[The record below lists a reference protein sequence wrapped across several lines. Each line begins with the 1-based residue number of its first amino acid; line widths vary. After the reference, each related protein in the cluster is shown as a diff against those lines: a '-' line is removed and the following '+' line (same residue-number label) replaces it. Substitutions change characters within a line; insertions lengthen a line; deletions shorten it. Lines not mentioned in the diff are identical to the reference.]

1 MSGHAADE
9 ARRWKLDTPASIAS
23 TRRYKEAVKVST
35 AILDEL
41 PSASAA
47 SHALKTRAKA
57 NEGLGFFKQ
66 ALADAQGIINRSDVV
81 SEEMM
86 AMERR
91 LKDVISANKAKLSSA
106 AAPPAAGSPA
116 AAAAAAAKNNPNAF
130 PYNITVKATLDG
142 ETRLLYASIMM
153 SYAELYEAIKAKFPG
168 AGAERTSEVAP
179 VQSAMRPCAMQS
191 SMRPCAMQSHHAWQ
205 EGELIPMLTT
215 TTTVPAITSYR

>member
-1 MSGHAADE
+1 MNTS
-9 ARRWKLDTPASIAS
+9 ASIAS
-23 TRRYKEAVKVST
+23 SRRYKEAVKVST

-116 AAAAAAAKNNPNAF
+116 AAAAAAAAKNNAF

-153 SYAELYEAIKAKFPG
+153 SYAELYEAIKVKFPG
-168 AGAERTSEVAP
+168 AGAEQGGAGRGGADQRGGAPPCSHAPCSLSHATTATMCSAVTSCMA
-179 VQSAMRPCAMQS
+179 R
-191 SMRPCAMQSHHAWQ
+191 W
-205 EGELIPMLTT
+205 GN
-215 TTTVPAITSYR
+215 

>member
-1 MSGHAADE
+1 M
-9 ARRWKLDTPASIAS
+9 
-23 TRRYKEAVKVST
+23 ST

-168 AGAERTSEVAP
+168 AGEERDRANQRGGAGAVSHAATCHAVVHATMRRAVAP
-179 VQSAMRPCAMQS
+179 CMARGGFNPHADNNNNSPCNHLVPLTNPRTPRP
-191 SMRPCAMQSHHAWQ
+191 R
-205 EGELIPMLTT
+205 L
-215 TTTVPAITSYR
+215 